1 MRELNVSQK
10 KISHLS
16 VKLYALAISFY
27 KKLGLGL
34 AHNMLFSFSIKCQ
47 AKGWSPCLIQ
57 NMFSPTLAICHNKGE
72 YL

>member
-1 MRELNVSQK
+1 MRELNVSRK

-47 AKGWSPCLIQ
+47 AKGGV
-57 NMFSPTLAICHNKGE
+57 LA
-72 YL
+72 